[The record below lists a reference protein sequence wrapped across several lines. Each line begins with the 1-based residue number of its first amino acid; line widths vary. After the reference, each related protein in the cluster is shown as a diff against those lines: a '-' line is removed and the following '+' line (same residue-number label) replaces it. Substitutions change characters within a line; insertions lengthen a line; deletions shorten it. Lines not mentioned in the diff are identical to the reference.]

1 MTEDEAAGETSDHDP
16 AKHRLQ
22 RQDAKSRKTFKI
34 KRQKTKTTSMRHL
47 ISRRGLQDQSDTEM
61 GGFHE
66 GSPTHGPLSSAFG
79 PDAQTLQLRRTGA
92 GAPIARSV
100 ETIPEAVEVK
110 VSLNLKKQY
119 LFFCSLQHF
128 LYDLL
133 MLEKAQPK
141 QGYAIF
147 CLLVLQYYVYLLLAA
162 YICFA
167 SKHNAWK
174 KGLPHRIAF

>member
-1 MTEDEAAGETSDHDP
+1 MTEEEAFGESADHDP

-110 VSLNLKKQY
+110 VSHDLKKTSS
-119 LFFCSLQHF
+119 LFPLCSMSFLIF
-128 LYDLL
+128 LY
-133 MLEKAQPK
+133 
-141 QGYAIF
+141 
-147 CLLVLQYYVYLLLAA
+147 
-162 YICFA
+162 
-167 SKHNAWK
+167 WK
-174 KGLPHRIAF
+174 KELLRAVLSHAFYCYNIKLSLFVLSCLKGLYMLCIKTECLEERLTS